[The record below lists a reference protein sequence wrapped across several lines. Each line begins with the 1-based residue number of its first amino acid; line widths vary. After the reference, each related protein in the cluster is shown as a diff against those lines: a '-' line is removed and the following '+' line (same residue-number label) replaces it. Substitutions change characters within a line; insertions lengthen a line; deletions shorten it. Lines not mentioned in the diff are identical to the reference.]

1 MSLSYNPSL
10 DTFNLLVP
18 GDDQRAVAAGLTLS
32 TKATGPRGEKVFY
45 PADYD
50 KKPVF
55 NPYAVLDFYDEADGA
70 ARAKLSSYMRD
81 YKSSW
86 AQTYNGDFPHP
97 ETSIETGEPLEY
109 MQFQKA
115 GIAFGLEKGNIL
127 IGDEPGLGKTVEAI
141 GICNAKS
148 SERNLIICPASIR
161 LQWYKKIRE
170 WSSIENVVPYPVM
183 KAASGVN
190 DFAHYVIVSYD
201 LTRHS
206 GIHDALCALK
216 WDNIVIDEAHYL
228 KSTDARR
235 TQAIFG
241 ASGPPSPYFIKNLLK
256 RCGNVIAL
264 TGTPLPNR
272 PRECLDGSVKVLTNH
287 GWKPIVDVLQTD
299 LLWDGLEWVK
309 HDGLLFQGYAKTVS
323 VAGISATAQHNFLG
337 KSSWVLA
344 EEAYQNTDIIHQLLE
359 RGSENLPSPELLEA
373 NVKPPQKLKFG
384 VNAVQKS
391 SQPHYSDLEQ
401 DDHQNADLAALLRGA
416 IKHSQNISGYV
427 PIITIAVDYLRS
439 LGTSFRDAIIP
450 RINTIGATAR
460 GVSASAKNGERI
472 GQLSSNMLSHF
483 LVGTNPIFNWIGRI
497 MKRDINPATFAS
509 SPTRRICKTG
519 EQSMKCSNASL
530 LLKPVYDIANA
541 GPRRRFTVLSDFGPI
556 ISHNCYTL
564 ARAICFESID
574 YMSFDEFC
582 YRFNPSAR
590 EIDGDKVFT
599 MEKKGRLPELQAR
612 LRTNFM
618 IRRMKEDV
626 QKELPKKRYELTYV
640 ESNGKIKEVLA
651 KERMLHF
658 KIEELKDPFAEIWG
672 MISTIRREMGEAKV
686 PRVIEHVR
694 YLLDLVEIPKICLFA
709 HHRSVM
715 NTLAQELGHYGL
727 VQIRGGVS
735 PLARQSNID
744 QFRKDE
750 FTRIFLGQMDASGF
764 GVDGLQDVCDWAVFA
779 EPSWTPGINEQVVD
793 RLHRIGQKRNVLA
806 QFLIVEG
813 SLDERILAA
822 NFEKVHTIHES
833 LDRRL

>member
-50 KKPVF
+50 KKPIF

-81 YKSSW
+81 YKNSW
-86 AQTYNGDFPHP
+86 AQTYEGDFPHP

-115 GIAFGLEKGNIL
+115 GIAFGLQKGNIL

-148 SERNLIICPASIR
+148 SKRNLIICPASIR

-170 WSSIENVVPYPVM
+170 WSSIENVLPYPVM
-183 KAASGVN
+183 KAASGVS
-190 DFAHYVIVSYD
+190 DVAHYVIVSYD
-201 LTRHS
+201 LTRHA

-216 WDNIVIDEAHYL
+216 WDNIVVDEAHYL

-241 ASGPPSPYFIKNLLK
+241 ASGPPSPYFVKNLLK

-272 PRECLDGSVKVLTNH
+272 PRE
-287 GWKPIVDVLQTD
+287 
-299 LLWDGLEWVK
+299 
-309 HDGLLFQGYAKTVS
+309 
-323 VAGISATAQHNFLG
+323 
-337 KSSWVLA
+337 
-344 EEAYQNTDIIHQLLE
+344 
-359 RGSENLPSPELLEA
+359 
-373 NVKPPQKLKFG
+373 
-384 VNAVQKS
+384 
-391 SQPHYSDLEQ
+391 
-401 DDHQNADLAALLRGA
+401 
-416 IKHSQNISGYV
+416 
-427 PIITIAVDYLRS
+427 
-439 LGTSFRDAIIP
+439 
-450 RINTIGATAR
+450 
-460 GVSASAKNGERI
+460 
-472 GQLSSNMLSHF
+472 
-483 LVGTNPIFNWIGRI
+483 
-497 MKRDINPATFAS
+497 
-509 SPTRRICKTG
+509 
-519 EQSMKCSNASL
+519 
-530 LLKPVYDIANA
+530 
-541 GPRRRFTVLSDFGPI
+541 
-556 ISHNCYTL
+556 CYTL

-686 PRVIEHVR
+686 PRVIEHVK
-694 YLLDLVEIPKICLFA
+694 YLLDLVEIPKLCIFA
-709 HHRSVM
+709 HHKSVM

-735 PLARQSNID
+735 PLSRQSNID

-793 RLHRIGQKRNVLA
+793 RLHRIGQKKNVLA
-806 QFLIVEG
+806 QFLVVEG